1 MGKKT
6 PLSQFTDEEIFSEY
20 SRRRRAMATKPPRAE
35 VRRPCPKCGV
45 EFGARKLR
53 AHMPQCKRKPTTS

>member
-6 PLSQFTDEEIFSEY
+6 PLSHFTDEEIFSEY
-20 SRRRRAMATKPPRAE
+20 SRRRRAMATKPPRAP
-35 VRRPCPKCGV
+35 VLRPCPKCGV

-53 AHMPQCKRKPTTS
+53 EHKPKCEGKK